1 MNAEDKVS
9 RITLLRAALRE
20 RTGNTVLDD
29 LARAS
34 ILSGVVGDDL
44 ELLAVFAEETAPP
57 QAEFDVHLDGG
68 TVVGHE
74 TQAKPLGNFM
84 RFASQAVNEIA
95 KSISPIQ
102 RLGDRLIVEPG
113 PGSVRLVMR
122 VPLSAETGKTG
133 TEPAFEQPASVETR
147 AIEVLADLFTE
158 AESDAIEDSPL
169 TAAVQRLSP
178 KARTQLRLLAKT
190 ARESDWSLVG
200 EVRRRGIPPRTV
212 SLTRRGAARLEEEAQ
227 QESQASSEA
236 VMYGVIDGHIRSESL
251 VSFIPEGQR
260 RFKASVMDADLMNQ
274 VAHLA
279 AEEGIRVRAVFDVY
293 ERMPAGQAEVVRRSY
308 TLKSVQAAPSAE
320 QATLV

>member
-1 MNAEDKVS
+1 MNAEDKAS
-9 RITLLRAALRE
+9 RIALLRAALRE
-20 RTGNTVLDD
+20 RTGNAVLDD
-29 LARAS
+29 LSRAS
-34 ILSGVVGDDL
+34 ILSGVVGDDP
-44 ELLAVFAEETAPP
+44 ELLAVYAEETAPP
-57 QAEFDVHLDGG
+57 QAEFDLHLEGG

-122 VPLSAETGKTG
+122 VPLVPETG

-147 AIEVLADLFTE
+147 AIEVLADLFAE
-158 AESDAIEDSPL
+158 AEADPVDDSPL

-190 ARESDWSLVG
+190 AKESDWALAG
-200 EVRRRGIPPRTV
+200 EVRRRGVQPRTV
-212 SLTRRGAARLEEEAQ
+212 SLSRRGAARLEEEAQ

-236 VMYGVIDGHIRSESL
+236 VMFGVIDGHIRSESL
-251 VSFIPEGQR
+251 VSFIPEGAR

-279 AEEGIRVRAVFDVY
+279 ADEGIRVRAVFDVY
-293 ERMPAGQAEVVRRSY
+293 ERMPAGQSEVVRRSY
-308 TLKSVQAAPSAE
+308 TLRSVAPAPGVT
-320 QATLV
+320 QPTLV

>member
-1 MNAEDKVS
+1 MSADDKAS
-9 RITLLRAALRE
+9 QIELLRAALRE
-20 RTGNTVLDD
+20 RTGNEVLDE
-29 LARAS
+29 LSRAS
-34 ILSGVVGDDL
+34 ILSGVVGEDPD
-44 ELLAVFAEETAPP
+44 LLAVYAEETAPP
-57 QAEFDVHLDGG
+57 QAEFDVHLEGG

-122 VPLSAETGKTG
+122 VPLVSETDTA
-133 TEPAFEQPASVETR
+133 PAFEQPASVETR

-158 AESDAIEDSPL
+158 AEADVVEDSPL

-190 ARESDWSLVG
+190 AKESDWSLSG
-200 EVRRRGIPPRTV
+200 EVRRRGVAPRTV
-212 SLTRRGAARLEEEAQ
+212 TLTRRGAARLEDEAQ

-260 RFKASVMDADLMNQ
+260 RFKASVMDAELMNQ

-279 AEEGIRVRAVFDVY
+279 ADEGTRVRAVFDVY
-293 ERMPAGQAEVVRRSY
+293 ERMPAGQSEVVRRSY
-308 TLKSVQAAPSAE
+308 TLKSVEAAPGVEHPA
-320 QATLV
+320 LV